1 MNVRRRIGLL
11 LLLSITVLP
20 ACGGVP
26 TTQPVTGGDDQPF
39 LLHLPGIGGHRWP
52 DEMLTQGLLA
62 GGIDAEIHIYDW
74 TGEDEGL
81 NALTNSARHER
92 QAKIVADL
100 LVSVARAQPRRPIIV
115 TCHSGG
121 AGIAAWAIEQL
132 PEDVRIRQ
140 WLMVAPA
147 LSPQFDLSPA
157 LSRVSGAAYAFLSSI
172 DPINGWGTRNFGTID
187 RLNVDAAGRVGFEI
201 PTDGNRATVYRK
213 LRQIPYDSAWV
224 RAGNAGD
231 HVGGM
236 MKPFAR
242 RVIAP
247 LLLTGELP
255 KIEPAPR
262 ATTRPAA

>member
-1 MNVRRRIGLL
+1 MTRRPALVMLMLL
-11 LLLSITVLP
+11 AVAVLP
-20 ACGGVP
+20 ACGGAP
-26 TTQPVTGGDDQPF
+26 TTRPVTGGDEQPF

-62 GGIDAEIHIYDW
+62 GGIEAEVYIYDW
-74 TGEDEGL
+74 TGQDEGL
-81 NALTNSARHER
+81 NALTNSSRHEA
-92 QAKIVADL
+92 QARVVADL
-100 LVSVARAQPRRPIIV
+100 IAGVARAQPRRPIIV

-121 AGIAAWAIEQL
+121 AGIAAWAIGQL
-132 PEDVRIRQ
+132 PDDVRVRQ
-140 WLMVAPA
+140 WVLVAPA

-157 LSRVSGAAYAFLSSI
+157 LAHVSGRAYAFLSSL

-187 RLNVDAAGRVGFEI
+187 RVNTDAAGRVGFEV
-201 PTDGNRATVYRK
+201 PADGGAYEK
-213 LRQIPYDSAWV
+213 LTQIPYDRAWM

-231 HVGGM
+231 HIGGM

-247 LLLTGELP
+247 LLRTGELP

-262 ATTRPAA
+262 STATTRPAA